1 MNDETPNEQ
10 MKTEETEEAQLQDDQ
25 VEEIKE
31 SNGTNTGEEE
41 SKDQL
46 NLAMQESKNS
56 DEPVANMEA
65 FIETNS
71 ETQTH
76 VSDLKEL

>member
-1 MNDETPNEQ
+1 MNDETPNDY
-10 MKTEETEEAQLQDDQ
+10 MKTEEIEEAQLQDDQ

-56 DEPVANMEA
+56 DEPVAIMEA

-76 VSDLKEL
+76 GSDLKEL